1 MRRHTC
7 PLFAAGILAAC
18 GTPTP
23 TASPSDDAR
32 SGAGAIPAAAR
43 HLDVAAPRDVT
54 ADATAAEPGDPP
66 GSKQSPQMA
75 ANPEASAADAV
86 LKLVE
91 DEGLLVLDLNSNLM
105 ASAEGTATVEVRVL
119 YGTGRSYPHEEIYLV
134 RLMEDAGSWSVTDV
148 EVAP

>member
-1 MRRHTC
+1 MRRSTH
-7 PLFAAGILAAC
+7 LLLAAGILAAC

-32 SGAGAIPAAAR
+32 SGAGAITAAAH

-54 ADATAAEPGDPP
+54 ADATAAEPGDPS
-66 GSKQSPQMA
+66 GSRQSPQMA

-86 LKLVE
+86 LQLVE
-91 DEGLLVLDLNSNLM
+91 DEDLLVLDLNSNVM
-105 ASAEGTATVEVRVL
+105 ASAEGTATVEVQVL
-119 YGTGRSYPHEEIYLV
+119 YGTGRSYPHEETYLV
-134 RLMEDAGSWSVTDV
+134 RLMEDAGSWAVTDV